1 MAEKTYNLTITYD
14 EDTDEVIEFKEY
26 LDDNPDMKLLFNDYW
41 KKIEKSKGGGTIPFD
56 IDTALTLKPRM

>member
-26 LDDNPDMKLLFNDYW
+26 LDVDKRWFSVGDVDITDYW
-41 KKIEKSKGGGTIPFD
+41 DEESISWIENMND
-56 IDTALTLKPRM
+56 IGES